1 MCISNVQ
8 KNDIKLEHS
17 SVSLQY
23 SLRRLDRCILN
34 CGVSNNN
41 ISKQYIP

>member
-1 MCISNVQ
+1 MSNTKSIV
-8 KNDIKLEHS
+8 ND
-17 SVSLQY
+17 VSLQY
-23 SLRRLDRCILN
+23 SLKRYYRCILN